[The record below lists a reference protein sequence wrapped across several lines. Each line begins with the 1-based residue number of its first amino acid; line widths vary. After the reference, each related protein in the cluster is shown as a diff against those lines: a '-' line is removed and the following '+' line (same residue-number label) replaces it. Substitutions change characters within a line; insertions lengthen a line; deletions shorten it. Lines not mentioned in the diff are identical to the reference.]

1 MLLPRPSRRR
11 ALLFAAAAL
20 PPTAYALSAVKSK
33 INKEG
38 KVIPP
43 HHQHESSL
51 LQQRHEHGETVGV
64 PEQDETSQHP
74 AQKEYEG
81 TTASQVV
88 EEGGTYG
95 GGGIDGGHGD
105 PGHQQKEKLA
115 KVGAG
120 SSGVVGGFL
129 KSLMS
134 RADDAV
140 SSVTGSLLSKSHNRN
155 TGKKKQMI
163 VMV

>member
-20 PPTAYALSAVKSK
+20 PSGNALSAVKSK

-43 HHQHESSL
+43 HQHETSL
-51 LQQRHEHGETVGV
+51 LQQRHEHGETAAV
-64 PEQDETSQHP
+64 PEDETSQHP

-81 TTASQVV
+81 TTASQIV

-95 GGGIDGGHGD
+95 GGGIDGGDHGD

-120 SSGVVGGFL
+120 ASSGVVGGFL

-155 TGKKKQMI
+155 TAGKKKQMI